1 MTALLKDP
9 DAQQPSS
16 RDLLQWLLER
26 VGFHLAH
33 FESEPAREAL
43 ELAARIVGVEV
54 ELIGAL
60 GRRTR
65 FQQTSIAQLVLT
77 VRDQDETKM
86 STYDAKIKKKVSQ
99 RI

>member
-9 DAQQPSS
+9 SAAGAAQPTPSD
-16 RDLLQWLLER
+16 RLQWLLER

-43 ELAARIVGVEV
+43 EHASRLVGLEV

-65 FQQTSIAQLVLT
+65 FQQQSIAQLVLT
-77 VRDQDETKM
+77 VSSPR
-86 STYDAKIKKKVSQ
+86 VS
-99 RI
+99 R